1 MARLTKTTEE
11 TGKQYYVGK
20 SDIQEIPAGYTGK
33 AILRLSA
40 FENLQKNLHQAQEEI
55 SAEMEQLRAKDKTRS
70 ARFRE
75 PMGQKLMYIQMNS
88 LFSRFDLDG

>member
-1 MARLTKTTEE
+1 MARLTKITEE
-11 TGKQYYVGK
+11 TGNQHYVGK

-40 FENLQKNLHQAQEEI
+40 FENLQESLSQAQEEI
-55 SAEMEQLRAKDKTRS
+55 SAEMEQLRTENKTKS

-75 PMGQKLMYIQMNS
+75 LMGQKLMNIQMNS
-88 LFSRFDLDG
+88 LFTRFDLDG